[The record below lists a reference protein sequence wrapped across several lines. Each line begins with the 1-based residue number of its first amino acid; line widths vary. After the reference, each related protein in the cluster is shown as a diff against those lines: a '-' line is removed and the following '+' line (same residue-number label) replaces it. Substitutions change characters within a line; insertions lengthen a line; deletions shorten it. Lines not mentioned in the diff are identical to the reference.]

1 MAEYLQDWGVDL
13 PKPSV
18 PKVNGARR
26 SIQLVNNSG
35 DTAMGF
41 ITP

>member
-1 MAEYLQDWGVDL
+1 MAEYLQDWDVDL

-26 SIQLVNNSG
+26 SIHLVNNS
-35 DTAMGF
+35 DTTMGF